1 MHEAAV
7 VGSVPLADG
16 VKEEAE
22 AAVRREMGSQPIQGY
37 LTGRPLAASEL

>member
-7 VGSVPLADG
+7 VGSMPLADG